1 MLDGFDPSSCGTQPV
16 RQQSVPYNPGRAPG
30 GLMTDGFLHSFTL
43 VVRHGACLYFT
54 RDRLPARYGKVVA
67 ALVVQGTWIRD
78 FSFFHEWHQE
88 GIATN
93 GLRLLEAFPGHTLP
107 RQLPNATEHYEETM
121 QKQTVCLNII
131 ICRYLFRLKTL
142 QLITVNMT

>member
-1 MLDGFDPSSCGTQPV
+1 MGSTPRKCGTQPV
-16 RQQSVPYNPGRAPG
+16 RQQSVSYNPGRTPG
-30 GLMTDGFLHSFTL
+30 GLTTDGSFHSFAL
-43 VVRHGACLYFT
+43 IVRHGACLYFA

-67 ALVVQGTWIRD
+67 ALVIQGTRIRG
-78 FSFFHEWHQE
+78 FLPFRQWHQD

-93 GLRLLEAFPGHTLP
+93 GLRILEAFPGCTLP
-107 RQLPNATEHYEETM
+107 RRLPNATERYEETM

-131 ICRYLFRLKTL
+131 ICRYLFWLKTL